1 MTTMDT
7 STEEATAIA
16 RRAGFATVTVSV
28 LYKQPEDATC
38 ITIDGHDGGEVAA
51 FAAFLVTEG
60 AEVMST
66 NVLDSGDVTY
76 CRVNIPHKALSAAQA
91 IAGVALR
98 LTCAR
103 S

>member
-7 STEEATAIA
+7 STEQATAIA

-28 LYKQPEDATC
+28 LYKQPEDATR

-51 FAAFLVTEG
+51 FAAFLVTDG

-66 NVLDSGDVTY
+66 NGPDRDGVTW
-76 CRVNIPHKALSAAQA
+76 CRVNIPHTALGAAQA
-91 IAGVALR
+91 ITGVALR
-98 LTCAR
+98 LTWAR